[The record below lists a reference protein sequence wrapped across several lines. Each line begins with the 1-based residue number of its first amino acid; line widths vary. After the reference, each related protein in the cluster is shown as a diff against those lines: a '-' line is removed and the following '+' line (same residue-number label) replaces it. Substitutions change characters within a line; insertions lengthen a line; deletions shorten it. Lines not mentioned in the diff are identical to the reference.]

1 MVGAVIYVRVST
13 KEQTENLSLPTQ
25 LRACE
30 EYCRRQ
36 GYEVLERF
44 HEEGESAK
52 STDRSQLQNLLTYCR
67 LNKGRVHFVVV
78 FNLTRFARDKYDH
91 FALRSHLQSLGISL
105 RSATEPIDDTSTG
118 KLMEGVLAAFAQ
130 FDNDVRSDRT
140 RAGMKAALELGR
152 WVFLAPIGYLNAPRS
167 MGKSLIH
174 DPERAPQVRRAFEE
188 YATGRSTKE
197 ELLKRARGW
206 GLTNRRGK
214 PLTSQAIGV
223 LLRNQLYAGIVD
235 VPEYGVRCK
244 RGDFDALISEDVFY
258 RAQSVLSGRTP
269 RTAPRLQG
277 HPDFP
282 LRGFVRCDA
291 CGRGLTGSW
300 SKGRSEYYAYYHCR
314 PGCRAV
320 NVTKATLE
328 GLFADQLA
336 LLQPTPGYMRLLK
349 ESVLQIWKA
358 RKAAFATRSRRPN
371 VRRRPSKRSS
381 TAWPKH
387 SCSNARSTSKRTTA
401 TPRSCARSSRSRES
415 TVTPASSK
423 NSTWKASSRSQNG
436 FCRARPTCG
445 SRPHSTSDSG
455 SNNCSFRTESPSTE
469 NALLEPAQ
477 LHRSSATC
485 GKSEPKMKV
494 WWTRRESC
502 LLRRAE
508 GEAGA
513 PDNRMVH
520 QRRSE
525 ATEVGGPDRRQLE
538 PSRVMAE
545 PSQGHQRP

>member
-1 MVGAVIYVRVST
+1 MPRKRSLPEPANGSTLPIMVGAVIYVRVST

-152 WVFLAPIGYLNAPRS
+152 WVFLAPIGFLNAPRAT
-167 MGKSLIH
+167 GKSLIH
-174 DPERAPQVRRAFEE
+174 DPERAPLVGRAFED
-188 YATGRSTKE
+188 YATGQYTKE
-197 ELLKRARGW
+197 QLLKRARAW

-214 PLTSQAIGV
+214 PLTSQAIGM

-235 VPEYGVRCK
+235 VPEYGVRGK
-244 RGDFDALISEDVFY
+244 RGDFEPLISEELFY
-258 RAQSVLSGRTP
+258 RVQAILSGRVP
-269 RTAPRLQG
+269 STAPRQRS

-282 LRGFVRCDA
+282 LRGFVRCES

-300 SKGRSEYYAYYHCR
+300 SKGRNEYYAYYHCR
-314 PGCRAV
+314 HGCRAV

-328 GLFADQLA
+328 GLFADELA

-358 RKAAFATRSRRPN
+358 RKATAREEIATTSWPDRSRVDMVESWGRGRGKAR
-371 VRRRPSKRSS
+371 VRRLTPSSRRTPVCRESGRRSPGSRGRRRAGAAPAPGSSGRPS
-381 TAWPKH
+381 P
-387 SCSNARSTSKRTTA
+387 
-401 TPRSCARSSRSRES
+401 
-415 TVTPASSK
+415 
-423 NSTWKASSRSQNG
+423 
-436 FCRARPTCG
+436 RARG
-445 SRPHSTSDSG
+445 R
-455 SNNCSFRTESPSTE
+455 
-469 NALLEPAQ
+469 
-477 LHRSSATC
+477 
-485 GKSEPKMKV
+485 
-494 WWTRRESC
+494 
-502 LLRRAE
+502 
-508 GEAGA
+508 
-513 PDNRMVH
+513 
-520 QRRSE
+520 
-525 ATEVGGPDRRQLE
+525 PDRR
-538 PSRVMAE
+538 SRSAAA
-545 PSQGHQRP
+545 PRPDRGRRGSVYEKSRPGYLSDLRTVFK